1 VHAGALATAG
11 ELSPF
16 TPHSPQAAA
25 IASLFKDTLGV
36 CGAVF
41 LLVTLLVA
49 WCVIRFRA
57 RGGADPAQVEGHTG
71 LEIAWTIA
79 PILVLGV
86 LLFLT
91 VGAMNASDPP
101 VDRDPDI
108 TIIGHQWWWE
118 VRYASGAV
126 TANEIHI
133 PTGKALIFRLES
145 ADVTHDFWVP
155 ELGRKMDATPGHP
168 TSIWLEADDPGTYVG
183 TCAEYCGV
191 EHAWMRIRVVAEPPD
206 AFAAWERHEL
216 TPAPVAS
223 EDRAQRGAALFSSM
237 SCIGCHRIG
246 GTSPGAS
253 SSTIADGKGARFAPD
268 LTHLA
273 ERATLGAG
281 VLANNPTNLALWL
294 KDPQAIKTGCHMPNA
309 QLTQAQTTELVAY
322 FETLK

>member
-1 VHAGALATAG
+1 MVLVLGQN
-11 ELSPF
+11 PF

-25 IASLFKDTLGV
+25 IASLFEETLAI

-41 LLVTLLVA
+41 LLVAVLVGL
-49 WCVIRFRA
+49 CVVRFRA
-57 RGGADPAQVEGHTG
+57 RGGADPKQVEGHTR

-79 PILVLGV
+79 PVLVLAAI
-86 LLFLT
+86 LFLT

-101 VDRDPDI
+101 VDREPDV
-108 TIIGHQWWWE
+108 TIVGHQWWWE
-118 VRYASGAV
+118 VKYPSGAV

-133 PTGKALIFRLES
+133 PTGKPLVFRLES

-168 TSIWLEADDPGTYVG
+168 MSIWLEADEPGTYMG

-191 EHAWMRIRVVAEPPD
+191 QHAWMRILVVAESPET
-206 AFAAWERHEL
+206 FAAWERHEL
-216 TPAPVAS
+216 ALAAEPTG
-223 EDRAQRGAALFSSM
+223 DGAARGEALFGSM
-237 SCIGCHRIG
+237 SCVGCHRVG
-246 GTSPGAS
+246 GAKADG
-253 SSTIADGKGARFAPD
+253 IADTARARFAPD

-281 VLANNPTNLALWL
+281 ILANSPTNLALWL

-309 QLTQAQTTELVAY
+309 QLTKAQTADLVAY
-322 FETLK
+322 FETLR

>member
-1 VHAGALATAG
+1 MHAGALVTVG
-11 ELSPF
+11 GLNPF
-16 TPHSPQAAA
+16 TPHSPQSAA
-25 IASLFKDTLGV
+25 IATLFEDTLAI
-36 CGAVF
+36 CGTVFVIVAV
-41 LLVTLLVA
+41 LVT

-57 RGGADPAQVEGHTG
+57 RGDVEPAQVEGNSR

-79 PILVLGV
+79 PIVVLIG

-101 VDRDPDI
+101 VDRDPDV

-118 VRYASGAV
+118 ARYPSGVV

-133 PTGKALIFRLES
+133 PTGKALVFRLES

-191 EHAWMRIRVVAEPPD
+191 QHAWMRIVVVAETPD
-206 AFAAWERHEL
+206 AFAAWQQHEL
-216 TPAPVAS
+216 APAPVAAG
-223 EDRAQRGAALFSSM
+223 DLATKGAALFASM
-237 SCIGCHRIG
+237 SCVGCHRVG
-246 GTSPGAS
+246 AGRNGPGA
-253 SSTIADGKGARFAPD
+253 TTDGARFAPD

-273 ERATLGAG
+273 ERKTLGAG
-281 VLANNPTNLALWL
+281 VLANNPANLALWL

-309 QLTQAQTTELVAY
+309 QLSDAQTAELVAY
-322 FETLK
+322 FETLQ